1 MSDPIQ
7 NFQTAS
13 QGINMNNCCKYLI
26 WFLPLYCLNI
36 IPAWAQDSIANPPT
50 SQIETTIQKI
60 DLKVGEVLR
69 VKVPQLPANPKGQIS
84 VLLGSTDI
92 TSQVEIEGNELVYRS
107 SLIPLTVG
115 IQTLTIYLKSPNR
128 WQPLAT
134 FNISVK
140 PGLAT
145 AQGNIGEE
153 SSQPTKTTPAAT
165 TPPANNTATPAEA
178 TPPAGTTAPTENT
191 PPTTTP
197 TSPVDSTTPPTTTT
211 PNATS
216 PAETTPP
223 AGVTPPAKVSLFT
236 PKLAVN
242 VKSQILES
250 RSPDAGGSARPTFFD
265 IDFNG
270 GLSTENQID
279 KVNLKTKFTIVG
291 TTFQPEALR
300 FGELQIGASL
310 IDLSEYAIELNDGNN
325 QLAIG
330 HLCVGNHPF
339 LISNLCSRGLSAKV
353 KLNEFSDLSLA
364 RVSSTTIVGFDNIF
378 GLGRNENALDQ
389 VSLGLQVVK
398 NQNGGVRLETT
409 WMNGNRAPIANFNV
423 GEIIDAEKSEGVGI
437 RIIGNDDTGRLKTD
451 AGFANSTFTTNAPND
466 PELNAELAVVPI
478 EVTSKSAWY
487 VEGSYDLIK
496 DLKLD
501 GERTLSAGINFRTER
516 LDPLFATLGATTQ
529 ADLQQTQYSLNFNI
543 GGATAQ
549 FQQNFSNNNI
559 ASLPN
564 LLKTDNR
571 NTNINLSVP
580 LQTFLKDPNPL
591 LPTVTYGI
599 QQTNQIGSISDA
611 AGGGFND
618 PSQIPDQSNTTNQ
631 IGLDWTIG
639 TVNLNYKYITAFQD
653 NRQVGRETA
662 DIRNLTHQLSTSWQ
676 ATPQFRLNLGYNFVN
691 ATNLEQPITR
701 FTNSPT
707 IGASWEFIPGT
718 IFAFNYNSSNDS
730 DSLGQASTNGES
742 LEFLLTRNFNLN
754 ALEREIPGS
763 VFIRYGKQSTLNL
776 NSQNGV
782 NTNAAIYTISAG
794 LSLSF

>member
-1 MSDPIQ
+1 
-7 NFQTAS
+7 
-13 QGINMNNCCKYLI
+13 MNNCCKWLI
-26 WFLPLYCLNI
+26 WFLSLYCLNI
-36 IPAWAQDSIANPPT
+36 IPAWAQDPIVNPPT
-50 SQIETTIQKI
+50 SQIETTTQKI
-60 DLKVGEVLR
+60 DLKIGEVLR
-69 VKVPQLPANPKGQIS
+69 VKVPQLPANPSGQIS

-92 TSQVEIEGNELVYRS
+92 TSQVEIQGNELVYRS

-115 IQTLTIYLKSPNR
+115 TQTLTVYQKSPNR

-134 FNISVK
+134 FNISVT
-140 PGLAT
+140 PGVAT
-145 AQGNIGEE
+145 AQTTTTGKIGEE
-153 SSQPTKTTPAAT
+153 SSPTKTTPPATVTTPAPTTSPAAT
-165 TPPANNTATPAEA
+165 TTTPAEA
-178 TPPAGTTAPTENT
+178 TPPV
-191 PPTTTP
+191 TTP
-197 TSPVDSTTPPTTTT
+197 TPSVSTTPPAEATPPATT
-211 PNATS
+211 P
-216 PAETTPP
+216 PVETTPP
-223 AGVTPPAKVSLFT
+223 AAKVSLFT

-242 VKSQILES
+242 VKSQILEN
-250 RSPDAGGSARPTFFD
+250 RSSDAGASARPTFFD

-279 KVNLKTKFTIVG
+279 KINLKTKFTIVG

-300 FGELQIGASL
+300 FGELQTGASL

-325 QLAIG
+325 QFAIG

-364 RVSSTTIVGFDNIF
+364 RVSSTAIVGFDNIF
-378 GLGRNENALDQ
+378 GLGSNENALDQ
-389 VSLGLQVVK
+389 VSLGLQVVQ

-409 WMNGNRAPIANFNV
+409 WMNGSRAPIANFNV

-501 GERTLSAGINFRTER
+501 GDRTLSAGINFRTER

-564 LLKTDNR
+564 LLRTDNR

-599 QQTNQIGSISDA
+599 QQTNQVGSISDA

-618 PSQIPDQSNTTNQ
+618 LSQIPDQSNTTNQ

-662 DIRNLTHQLSTSWQ
+662 DTRNLTHQLSTSWQ

-691 ATNLEQPITR
+691 ATNIEQPITR

-707 IGASWEFIPGT
+707 IGASWEFMPGT
-718 IFAFNYNSSNDS
+718 IFAFNYNSSNDA
-730 DSLGQASTNGES
+730 DSLGQAFTNGQS

-754 ALEREIPGS
+754 ALEREIPNS
-763 VFIRYGKQSTLNL
+763 VFIRYGKQSTLNI
-776 NSQNGV
+776 NSQNSV
-782 NTNAAIYTISAG
+782 NTNAAIDTISAG